1 MLLLLSNPIVVIIK
15 MALLKFNKELF
26 LKDISE
32 NRSTIMGLSIIAI
45 ILFHQDYIT
54 GFPLSVF
61 QYYGYW
67 GVDVFLLLSGMGLV
81 NSLRKYPVRTY
92 YRRRLLRLFPACLLC
107 GIMKCTIIL
116 LLSILS
122 LLPYDTVPIN
132 WLSPFSMDLWFIRAI
147 IIYYLI
153 SPFLNILLQKNT
165 WLTITIIACL
175 YLTNELFFRVHD
187 SNSPSWIIERLPIF
201 SIGMLLMIKK
211 NILNSRNLVLSFF
224 FFLIAVVTVYI
235 YKGDIYSTVPW
246 AIMMGALTLG
256 TTSMVYSITNIVKR
270 LPLNLLLPF
279 KWIGNL
285 SLELYLVHE
294 FIMNTIPFF
303 IVIETHRT
311 GALLFSIALSFLV
324 ALSCKW
330 IINKTITFFRMQKS
344 C

>member
-1 MLLLLSNPIVVIIK
+1 
-15 MALLKFNKELF
+15 MALLKFNKDLF

-92 YRRRLLRLFPACLLC
+92 YRRRLQRLFPACLLC

-147 IIYYLI
+147 IVYYLL
-153 SPFLNILLQKNT
+153 SPWLYKFLQEKPI
-165 WLTITIIACL
+165 ITIAIAL
-175 YLTNELFFRVHD
+175 ILFLINGLLFRVHD
-187 SNSPSWIIERLPIF
+187 CNSPSWIIERLLVFCFGMILMLKSDILSTKNLILSLGFLVTAITIVAIYRGNIYGAIF
-201 SIGMLLMIKK
+201 PWTIMI
-211 NILNSRNLVLSFF
+211 LSLAF
-224 FFLIAVVTVYI
+224 
-235 YKGDIYSTVPW
+235 
-246 AIMMGALTLG
+246 G
-256 TTSMVYSITNIVKR
+256 TTAMVYLIV
-270 LPLNLLLPF
+270 LLLRRIPQTILIPF
-279 KWIGNL
+279 KWIGTM
-285 SLELYLVHE
+285 SLELYLIHE
-294 FIMNTIPFF
+294 FVFGIITKVTPQLLGNKGLLTI
-303 IVIETHRT
+303 
-311 GALLFSIALSFLV
+311 SFL
-324 ALSCKW
+324 LSLILAFLCKW
-330 IINKTITFFRMQKS
+330 AIDKNYKK
-344 C
+344 